1 MLRAGVI
8 GVGRL
13 GSAHAGCYAK
23 IPEVELAGIFD
34 SDKALREQVAG
45 RHGCEAYPSLDS
57 LLGEIDIA
65 SVAVPTISHFEVAER
80 CLNKGVDVLIEKP
93 LTTTLSEAEQLLRLS
108 QKRGLKL
115 QVGHIERFN
124 PAFLAAKEHIE
135 KPMFIETHRLAQFN
149 PRGTDVDVVL
159 DLMIHDL
166 DLISHVVGQ
175 PMTDLRASG
184 VEVITESD
192 DIANVRL
199 NFAGGCVANL
209 TASRISAKSMR
220 KMRLFQRDA
229 YISID
234 FLNRKSELYKLIS
247 IGEGDSKVAEETIV
261 GKIPVADSGKTI
273 LYSKLRIEET
283 DMLLAEVS
291 SFVRAVK
298 EDTTP
303 EVPPEEGLEALRLA
317 LTTIEAI
324 SSHKKSLSV

>member
-1 MLRAGVI
+1 LLRAGVI

-13 GSAHAGCYAK
+13 GSAHAGCYVK

-34 SDKALREQVAG
+34 SNGKLREEVAG
-45 RHGCEAYPSLDS
+45 QHGCEAYPSLDS

-65 SVAVPTISHFEVAER
+65 SVAVPTISHFEVAKR
-80 CLNKGVDVLIEKP
+80 CLDKGVHVLIEKP
-93 LTTTLSEAEQLLRLS
+93 FTTTVSQAEQLLRLS

-124 PAFLAAKEHIE
+124 PAFLAAREHIE

-166 DLISHVVGQ
+166 DLISHLVGQ
-175 PMTDLRASG
+175 PLTDLQASG
-184 VEVITESD
+184 VGVITESD

-199 NFAGGCVANL
+199 NFRGGCVANL
-209 TASRISAKSMR
+209 TASRISAKKMR
-220 KMRLFQRDA
+220 KMRLFQKDA

-247 IGEGDSKVAEETIV
+247 IAEGDSKVSEETIV

-273 LYSKLRIEET
+273 LYSQLRIQEV
-283 DMLLAEVS
+283 DMLLSEVN

-303 EVPPEEGLEALRLA
+303 EVPPEAGLEALTLA

-324 SSHKKSLSV
+324 NAHKRTLSA